1 MRGSSKRIVPGGT
14 YRLVKRL
21 RYARRVIERKLL
33 EAELSFR
40 ARVIRDPVA
49 RRWRRGALS

>member
-1 MRGSSKRIVPGGT
+1 M
-14 YRLVKRL
+14 VKRL
-21 RYARRVIERKLL
+21 RYARKLIERKLL

-40 ARVIRDPVA
+40 ARVLRDPVA